1 MERIPKKLQ
10 TDRGEIK
17 TDMKIAASFIT
28 DEKGSHHITLIN
40 TDHRETKH
48 GDERI
53 PGTGLTIVFE
63 GGKRLIDNKFILR
76 ALMSHRVFVD
86 GRIRVDPEDPT
97 GFWREAEVLV
107 PEKKEVMASTGLG
120 PNPSFKD
127 IEDKVKAMKVPET
140 APPPIVLDY
149 G

>member
-1 MERIPKKLQ
+1 MERIPKNLQ
-10 TDRGEIK
+10 DMHGEIK
-17 TDMKIAASFIT
+17 TDMPIAASFIT
-28 DEKGSHHITLIN
+28 DEKGSHHITLKN
-40 TDHRETKH
+40 TDFKETKH

-63 GGKRLIDNKFILR
+63 GGKRLIDNKTILQ
-76 ALMSHRVFVD
+76 ALMGHRVFID

-97 GFWREAEVLV
+97 GFWREAGVLV

-120 PNPSFKD
+120 PNPSYGSLSKRLKD
-127 IEDKVKAMKVPET
+127 MKAPEVPHE
-140 APPPIVLDY
+140 PIVLDY